1 MGIRNLVQRLFLVVG
16 LAVVPTSANARY
28 CEQIEI
34 TLSPQEELASCLSGV
49 LSESDAR
56 LNTAYGELRG
66 AISKNGKEKAIL
78 LRDSQRAWIEYRDAN
93 CAWLAPYS
101 VFSPEV
107 IRNVCFIEMTN
118 LRTDDFVGWLATG
131 SVGTDHAPRCGPS
144 ESQRKEDAAACEIE
158 EMKYKIADGDLNEI
172 YTKYMAHYQDNSAK
186 QVIQAMR
193 AAQRA
198 WIKYRDLNCELWAAI
213 EGYEGKSPGC
223 LTKMTTDRVGEYK
236 EVGMYAE
243 YGVWTYFTGHAWFHP
258 YEYICDDGQWSMNQC
273 AARSLEIASSQL
285 DALYRELSTV
295 VDESANAKLQ
305 EEREAWSTLLEREC
319 WAAASGAEE
328 GSKAWHL
335 TYSTCKTRMQRKR
348 ISYLESRLVGA
359 RQ

>member
-1 MGIRNLVQRLFLVVG
+1 MGIRNLVNGLFLLVG
-16 LAVVPTSANARY
+16 LAAVSTSANARY

-34 TLSPQEELASCLSGV
+34 TLSPQEELVSCLSGV

-56 LNTAYGELRG
+56 LNAAYGELRG
-66 AISKNGKEKAIL
+66 AISKNAKEQAIL

-131 SVGTDHAPRCGPS
+131 SVVTDHVPQCGPR
-144 ESQRKEDAAACEIE
+144 ESQRKEDTAACEIE
-158 EMKYKIADGDLNEI
+158 EMKYKSADGDLNEI
-172 YTKYMAHYQDNSAK
+172 YTKYMVHYQENSAK

-213 EGYEGKSPGC
+213 EGYAGISPNC
-223 LTKMTTDRVGEYK
+223 LATMTANRVGEYK
-236 EVGMYAE
+236 EVWMYAE

-258 YEYICDDGQWSMNQC
+258 YEYICDENQLSMNQC
-273 AARSLEIASSQL
+273 AARSQEIASSQL

-305 EEREAWSTLLEREC
+305 EEQEAWLTLQEREC

-328 GSKAWHL
+328 RSKAWYL
-335 TYSTCKTRMQRKR
+335 TYDMCKTRMQRKR
-348 ISYLESRLVGA
+348 ISYLEGSLVGA